1 MPTESACWKHI
12 CRPLEWNVIP
22 SEPAS
27 CNEFICLQ
35 QIGEECSLP
44 RFYFLHEKIFGCK
57 NVFLDSKEKLILFW
71 PQTKIKTLF
80 FLGVLLA
87 ALRLMKK
94 IEKSDWTTLLIA
106 LSDNINFQ
114 NRGVVNRMSLP
125 EILKA
130 IQQKIGSDQENTF
143 MINEAD
149 QEISAEVG
157 NEWDELVL
165 DDLDPED
172 RSEFRELKE
181 AIDAKRA
188 ETFQEHWAI
197 IRKSM
202 TATRRRGRP
211 KKEGEE
217 KRKVKVKGNN
227 VKVKRKWL
235 KRRRPRKPLED
246 EEELKP
252 KKQKTFEKSSDQP
265 EDEDVPQLFEANHHH
280 AAQEVAVSTPEDILL
295 SSSNAIAASGMASV
309 AEQQDMASELAAS
322 SSTNDIVLS
331 TSGRTPFSEDQDM
344 MSSELAASQAAPNG
358 VLSNEGSENAVS
370 STLDIVAP
378 LPHQVPSEAPRSPG
392 GVSQVSMNSRA
403 GQHRPSLLW

>member
-1 MPTESACWKHI
+1 
-12 CRPLEWNVIP
+12 
-22 SEPAS
+22 
-27 CNEFICLQ
+27 
-35 QIGEECSLP
+35 
-44 RFYFLHEKIFGCK
+44 
-57 NVFLDSKEKLILFW
+57 
-71 PQTKIKTLF
+71 
-80 FLGVLLA
+80 
-87 ALRLMKK
+87 MKK
-94 IEKSDWTTLLIA
+94 VEKSDWTTLLIA

-130 IQQKIGSDQENTF
+130 TQQKIGSDQENTF

-217 KRKVKVKGNN
+217 ERKVKVKGNN

-235 KRRRPRKPLED
+235 KRRRARKPLED

-252 KKQKTFEKSSDQP
+252 KKQKNLRSHQISLKMKMF
-265 EDEDVPQLFEANHHH
+265 
-280 AAQEVAVSTPEDILL
+280 L
-295 SSSNAIAASGMASV
+295 SCLKQIIIM
-309 AEQQDMASELAAS
+309 
-322 SSTNDIVLS
+322 
-331 TSGRTPFSEDQDM
+331 
-344 MSSELAASQAAPNG
+344 
-358 VLSNEGSENAVS
+358 
-370 STLDIVAP
+370 
-378 LPHQVPSEAPRSPG
+378 
-392 GVSQVSMNSRA
+392 
-403 GQHRPSLLW
+403 QHRRWQCQRLRTFCSHHQMRLLQVAWRQ